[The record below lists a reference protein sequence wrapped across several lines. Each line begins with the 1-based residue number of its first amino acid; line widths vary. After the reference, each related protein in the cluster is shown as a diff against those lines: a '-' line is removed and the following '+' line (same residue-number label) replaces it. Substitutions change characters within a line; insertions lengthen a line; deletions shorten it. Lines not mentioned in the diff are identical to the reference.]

1 MLYVVGMPV
10 GNRRDMPPRNL
21 DIIKNAK
28 YIIAENENEFK
39 DSLSKFKVEV
49 NADIKYITTQ
59 GDGKLIATPQEQ
71 TLLPWLSELLS
82 SGEDVCLISD
92 DGMPGVAD
100 PGQTIIRWCH
110 ENGFKVSATPG
121 PSALIAAVTVS
132 GHGHNFKF
140 HSFLPLD
147 KNTRSQR
154 IKDLK
159 DDYGAQIIMLRNSI
173 GFGEDAFVQ
182 EIEEVLPEIIK
193 ICGDRQATLC
203 YDLTKSNENIVMGNI
218 SYLLEY
224 HMKHRDVKHHV
235 MLVMEGSYGRL

>member
-10 GNRRDMPPRNL
+10 GNWADMPPRNL
-21 DIIKNAK
+21 NIIKNAK
-28 YIIAENENEFK
+28 YIIAENESTLKEIF
-39 DSLSKFKVEV
+39 SKFKVEV
-49 NADIKYITTQ
+49 NAEIKYIATQ
-59 GDGKLIATPQEQ
+59 GNGKAIVPTEQ
-71 TLLPWLSELLS
+71 TILPWLSELLS

-92 DGMPGVAD
+92 DGMPGLAD

-140 HSFLPLD
+140 HSFFTTN
-147 KNTRSQR
+147 KNTRLQR
-154 IKDLK
+154 IKDMK
-159 DDYGAQIIMLRNSI
+159 DDPAAQIMMLRNSI
-173 GFGEDAFVQ
+173 GFGHDAFVE
-182 EIEEVLPEIIK
+182 EIEEVFPEIIK

-203 YDLTKSNENIVMGNI
+203 YDLTKSNENIVMGKI

-224 HMKHRDVKHHV
+224 HMKHRDVRQHV
-235 MLVMEGSYGRL
+235 MLVMEGCHGKF